1 MHNTS
6 GKEGCPLKNCSWY
19 LLLRG
24 NKIYNIRE
32 LRESFDT
39 NAVTAYYCGGGL
51 WSWLTEL
58 GEKEILARLSKIDN
72 KGDIGGQ
79 LEFIFGV
86 RPEPPEPLPDNT
98 YNPTDGRETAPA
110 VLPSSFR
117 GSFKRGSFRKGSFY
131 KGSFKKGS
139 FTKGGMLKGSFR
151 QGLQGGS
158 FRKGSFRKGSFVLTS
173 YKGAFAKGSFV
184 KGSFKRGSFNK
195 GSFKSSSFT
204 GGSFMN
210 GVYYCCENGVV
221 ITEKEYRRTMINLSS
236 CPLNEYGY
244 GIHLV

>member
-1 MHNTS
+1 M
-6 GKEGCPLKNCSWY
+6 KNCSWY
-19 LLLRG
+19 LLLR
-24 NKIYNIRE
+24 NKKIYNIRE

-58 GEKEILARLSKIDN
+58 GEKEILTRLEKIDS
-72 KGDIGGQ
+72 KSDIGGQ

-86 RPEPPEPLPDNT
+86 RPEPPEPMPEAPRI
-98 YNPTDGRETAPA
+98 PTDSRETVPA
-110 VLPSSFR
+110 ILPSSYR
-117 GSFKRGSFRKGSFY
+117 GSFIRGSFRKGSFH
-131 KGSFKKGS
+131 K
-139 FTKGGMLKGSFR
+139 
-151 QGLQGGS
+151 GS
-158 FRKGSFRKGSFVLTS
+158 FRKGSFRKSSFVFTS
-173 YKGAFAKGSFV
+173 YKGAYAKGSFV
-184 KGSFKRGSFNK
+184 KGSFRRGSFNK
-195 GSFKSSSFT
+195 GSFKASSFI

>member
-1 MHNTS
+1 M
-6 GKEGCPLKNCSWY
+6 KNCSWY

-24 NKIYNIRE
+24 KKIYNIRE

-58 GEKEILARLSKIDN
+58 GEKEILTRLEKIDS
-72 KGDIGGQ
+72 KSDIGGQ

-86 RPEPPEPLPDNT
+86 RPEPPEPMPEAPRI
-98 YNPTDGRETAPA
+98 PTDSRETAPSA
-110 VLPSSFR
+110 LPSSYHGSFKPSSFR
-117 GSFKRGSFRKGSFY
+117 KGSFHKGSFRKGSFQ
-131 KGSFKKGS
+131 KGLQS
-139 FTKGGMLKGSFR
+139 GSFR
-151 QGLQGGS
+151 KTSFRKGS
-158 FRKGSFRKGSFVLTS
+158 FRKGSFRKGSFVFTS

-184 KGSFKRGSFNK
+184 KGSFKGGSFNK
-195 GSFKSSSFT
+195 GSFKAGSFS

>member
-1 MHNTS
+1 M
-6 GKEGCPLKNCSWY
+6 KNCSWY

-24 NKIYNIRE
+24 KKIYNIRE

-58 GEKEILARLSKIDN
+58 GENEILARLEKIDN

-86 RPEPPEPLPDNT
+86 RPEPPEPLPENT
-98 YNPTDGRETAPA
+98 HIPTNSREIISTA
-110 VLPSSFR
+110 LPSSYR
-117 GSFKRGSFRKGSFY
+117 GSFKRGSFRKSSFY
-131 KGSFKKGS
+131 KGSFRKGS
-139 FTKGGMLKGSFR
+139 FTKGVLLKGSFR

-158 FRKGSFRKGSFVLTS
+158 YRKGSFVLTS
-173 YKGAFAKGSFV
+173 YKGAFAKGSF
-184 KGSFKRGSFNK
+184 KQGSFNK
-195 GSFKSSSFT
+195 GSFKADSFT

-210 GVYYCCENGVV
+210 GTYYFCENGVV

>member
-1 MHNTS
+1 M
-6 GKEGCPLKNCSWY
+6 KNCSWY

-24 NKIYNIRE
+24 KKIYNIRE

-58 GEKEILARLSKIDN
+58 GENEILARLSKIDS
-72 KGDIGGQ
+72 KSDLGGQ

-86 RPEPPEPLPDNT
+86 RPEPPEPLPENT
-98 YNPTDGRETAPA
+98 YNPTDSREIISTA
-110 VLPSSFR
+110 LPSSYR
-117 GSFKRGSFRKGSFY
+117 GSFKRGSFRKGSF
-131 KGSFKKGS
+131 
-139 FTKGGMLKGSFR
+139 TKGGLLKGSFR
-151 QGLQGGS
+151 QGFQGGS

-195 GSFKSSSFT
+195 GSFKAGSFT

-210 GVYYCCENGVV
+210 GVYYCCENGVI

>member
-1 MHNTS
+1 M
-6 GKEGCPLKNCSWY
+6 KNCSWY

-24 NKIYNIRE
+24 KKIYNIRE

-58 GEKEILARLSKIDN
+58 GEKEILTRLEKVDSKS
-72 KGDIGGQ
+72 DIGGQ

-86 RPEPPEPLPDNT
+86 RPQPPEPTPEAPHI
-98 YNPTDGRETAPA
+98 PTDSQETAPSA
-110 VLPSSFR
+110 LPSPYR
-117 GSFKRGSFRKGSFY
+117 GSFIRGSFRKGSFH
-131 KGSFKKGS
+131 
-139 FTKGGMLKGSFR
+139 KGSFR
-151 QGLQGGS
+151 KGSFQKGLQSGSFRKTSFRKGS

-184 KGSFKRGSFNK
+184 KGSFKGGSFNK
-195 GSFKSSSFT
+195 GSFKAGSFS

-210 GVYYCCENGVV
+210 GIYYCCENGIV
-221 ITEKEYRRTMINLSS
+221 ITENEYRRTMINLSS

>member
-1 MHNTS
+1 M
-6 GKEGCPLKNCSWY
+6 KNCSWY

-24 NKIYNIRE
+24 KKIYNIRE

-58 GEKEILARLSKIDN
+58 GEKEILARLSKIDS
-72 KGDIGGQ
+72 KSDLGGQ

-86 RPEPPEPLPDNT
+86 RPEPPEPLPENT
-98 YNPTDGRETAPA
+98 HNPTDSRETAPA
-110 VLPSSFR
+110 VLPSSYR
-117 GSFKRGSFRKGSFY
+117 GSFKRGSFRKGSFH

-139 FTKGGMLKGSFR
+139 FTKGGLLKGSFR
-151 QGLQGGS
+151 QNLQGGS

-184 KGSFKRGSFNK
+184 KGSFKRGSFSK
-195 GSFKSSSFT
+195 GSFTSGSFT

-210 GVYYCCENGVV
+210 GIYYCCENGVV

>member
-1 MHNTS
+1 M
-6 GKEGCPLKNCSWY
+6 
-19 LLLRG
+19 LRG
-24 NKIYNIRE
+24 KKIYNIRE

-58 GEKEILARLSKIDN
+58 GENEILARLGKIDS

-86 RPEPPEPLPDNT
+86 RPEPPEPLPENT
-98 YNPTDGRETAPA
+98 YNPTDSRGNAPSA
-110 VLPSSFR
+110 LPSSYR
-117 GSFKRGSFRKGSFY
+117 GNFKRGSFRKGSFH

-139 FTKGGMLKGSFR
+139 FTKGGLLKGSF
-151 QGLQGGS
+151 QKGLQGGS

-184 KGSFKRGSFNK
+184 KGSFKRGSFSK
-195 GSFKSSSFT
+195 GSFRSGSFT

>member
-1 MHNTS
+1 M
-6 GKEGCPLKNCSWY
+6 KNCSWY
-19 LLLRG
+19 LFLRG
-24 NKIYNIRE
+24 KKIYNIRE

-51 WSWLTEL
+51 WSWLNEL
-58 GEKEILARLSKIDN
+58 GEKEILSRLSKIDN

-86 RPEPPEPLPDNT
+86 RPEPPEPLPESTNI
-98 YNPTDGRETAPA
+98 PTDGQHTQANSIPC
-110 VLPSSFR
+110 SFR
-117 GSFKRGSFRKGSFY
+117 GGFKHGSFRKGSFT
-131 KGSFKKGS
+131 KGSFRKGS
-139 FTKGGMLKGSFR
+139 FTKGGLLKGSFR
-151 QGLQGGS
+151 NGS
-158 FRKGSFRKGSFVLTS
+158 FTKGSFKKGSFVLTS
-173 YKGAFAKGSFV
+173 YKGLLTKGSFV
-184 KGSFKRGSFNK
+184 KGSYKFGSFNK
-195 GSFKSSSFT
+195 GSFKAGSFR

-210 GVYYCCENGVV
+210 GVYYCCDNGVV